1 MAWYTERRAGKAR
14 VSHVRPGVGR
24 HETIHITAAIIIIII
39 IGAKSRPTSSPLAL
53 SLYYAKSKADTYVFV
68 PRRAQAEHKEG
79 RGWDRIEMLIGTF
92 MYKLRNTILDD
103 EIFIQFLFQ
112 FFFMAYSPRYY
123 LSMKFNVARKTGP
136 YSTFTD

>member
-1 MAWYTERRAGKAR
+1 MAWYTERRAGKAH
-14 VSHVRPGVGR
+14 VPHVRPRVGR
-24 HETIHITAAIIIIII
+24 HETIHITAAIIII

-103 EIFIQFLFQ
+103 EIFIHLLSQKFI
-112 FFFMAYSPRYY
+112 FMAYSPRYY

-136 YSTFTD
+136 PGPQ